1 MIKTINETEFIDAF
15 RKRDMYKNNF
25 SYDGLKELFRHFND
39 YDGGDFGHEIELDVI
54 KHCSEFTEYENL
66 AEIKKDYSD
75 IETVEQLQNQTTV
88 IPVYNAKSYLPETGT
103 NDMTYI
109 IKDF

>member
-1 MIKTINETEFIDAF
+1 MIKRLNETEFIDAF
-15 RKRDMYKNNF
+15 RTRDMHRHHF
-25 SYDGLKELFRHFND
+25 SYQGLKELFRHFND

-75 IETVEQLQNQTTV
+75 IETIEQLREHTEV
-88 IPVYNAKSYLPETGT
+88 IPVYNDKSYLPETGID
-103 NDMTYI
+103 DMTYI
-109 IKDF
+109 IRDF

>member
-1 MIKTINETEFIDAF
+1 MIKRIDETEFIDAF
-15 RKRDMYKNNF
+15 RTRDMYRHHF

-103 NDMTYI
+103 DDMTYI
-109 IKDF
+109 IRNF